1 MSFVA
6 PTSNIV
12 VISSGDQTIASGTL
26 SIVLNIANEAG
37 FSSNSFTMDVTDI
50 GAMEIDFD
58 YIEEIGDINDFTINV
73 PTFDIEIRD
82 EIKSG
87 STTESFL
94 DLVTSLDAFDL
105 IVAKITI
112 NSRSDY
118 YYTTREQCEFSY
130 IERKVKLNFK
140 HPLKYGAIGFGKTFS
155 LIGKEVDLYLDQDV
169 GADPD
174 DIKQAYFVKDLIN
187 QYLLSISE
195 SNTVYNYSELYV
207 NEYDTYTSTVSNG
220 ETVYLDYS
228 VAAVNFGS
236 ATDRMKPIALSEAA
250 IIGNM
255 LGYAFFVPRYSKNTE
270 TKVTLTSD
278 DFEELD
284 LDFSY
289 KNVRNYNLNYNL
301 GTDYDY
307 TANVPETNVSV
318 NPLGQNDVTVNFGL
332 IGTTPAIY
340 NTAYNNGINTI
351 AIFLS
356 GDIVDSGGNT
366 VYYNNV
372 TQPSGFSTK
381 ILPSWRRLFRIPQN
395 ATDDAGIAISGTI
408 FGIETLKP
416 YEYFSIGSGIHPLVD
431 NKDFRP
437 SYLKFNLLDDTIEF
451 EAYEF

>member
-12 VISSGDQTIASGTL
+12 VITSGDQSIAAGTL
-26 SIVLNIANEAG
+26 SIVLNVANAAN
-37 FSSNSFTMDVTDI
+37 FTSNTFTMDVI
-50 GAMEIDFD
+50 EVGSIEMDFD
-58 YIEEIGDINDFTINV
+58 YIEEIGDVNDFTINV
-73 PTFDIEIRD
+73 PTFDMQIRD
-82 EIKSG
+82 EIKDGANS
-87 STTESFL
+87 ESFL

-130 IERKVKLNFK
+130 IDRKVKLNFK

-155 LIGKEVDLYLDQDV
+155 LLGKEVDLYLDQDV
-169 GADPD
+169 GSDPST
-174 DIKQAYFVKDLIN
+174 KEAYFVKDLID

-195 SNTVYNYSELYV
+195 SNVVYNYSELYV
-207 NEYDTYTSTVSNG
+207 NEYDNYTNTVSNG

-228 VAAVNFGS
+228 IAAVNFAS
-236 ATDRMKPIALSEAA
+236 ATDRIKPIALSEAA
-250 IIGNM
+250 IVGNVM
-255 LGYAFFVPRYSKNTE
+255 GYAFFVPRYSKNSETE
-270 TKVTLTSD
+270 VVLTSD

-289 KNVRNYNLNYNL
+289 KNVRRYNLIYNL

-307 TANVPETNVSV
+307 TANVPETNVTV
-318 NPLGQNDVTVNFGL
+318 NDLGQNDVSIDFGL

-340 NTAYNNGINTI
+340 DTAYNNGINTI
-351 AIFLS
+351 AVFLS
-356 GDIVDSGGNT
+356 GEILDSGGNT

-372 TQPSGFSTK
+372 TQPLAFSTK
-381 ILPSWRRLFRIPQN
+381 ILPSWRRIFRIPQN
-395 ATDDAGIAISGTI
+395 ATDDAGIAISGKI

-416 YEYFSIGSGIHPLVD
+416 YEYFSVGSGIHPLVD

-437 SYLKFNLLDDTIEF
+437 SYLKFNLIDDTIEF